1 MCITEAT
8 TALTLRVYALISIC
22 RPSCPSMVAHGVRT
36 MKRSHLPPRPANTLP
51 DPHRKS
57 GVWADVAPQCE
68 PSCQTASI
76 LQTRSNPSRSTFP
89 PSSWTPPPPSPSLF
103 LYSQFLSHPPFLFP
117 RFSYLLLYLCG
128 LSLSLFYSVSPRSPV
143 LSSSSALRSSFIVH
157 SWPSVYTNRASSSN
171 QRPVD
176 YTLSNLVDTRTP
188 FLVVFLFVPS
198 SGLSS
203 RRGRRP
209 ASSGRANLFS
219 ADAIT
224 RSDAHAT
231 LFPLEMV
238 LCDVCDNK
246 GERSLVVGGNVVTL
260 FPATRSRTIDLS
272 TGENLLVVVEI

>member
-1 MCITEAT
+1 MSLLSANLAVKPRAFYKPDRTRRDPPF
-8 TALTLRVYALISIC
+8 LLR
-22 RPSCPSMVAHGVRT
+22 RGH
-36 MKRSHLPPRPANTLP
+36 HLPPPPPYSSTPNFYPTLP
-51 DPHRKS
+51 FFSLVFPTS
-57 GVWADVAPQCE
+57 SSTSAV
-68 PSCQTASI
+68 
-76 LQTRSNPSRSTFP
+76 SRLVSFIPFP
-89 PSSWTPPPPSPSLF
+89 LALPL
-103 LYSQFLSHPPFLFP
+103 
-117 RFSYLLLYLCG
+117 
-128 LSLSLFYSVSPRSPV
+128 

-260 FPATRSRTIDLS
+260 FPATRSRTIHLS

>member
-1 MCITEAT
+1 MSLLSANLAVKPRAFYKPDRTRRDPPF
-8 TALTLRVYALISIC
+8 LLR
-22 RPSCPSMVAHGVRT
+22 RGH
-36 MKRSHLPPRPANTLP
+36 HL
-51 DPHRKS
+51 
-57 GVWADVAPQCE
+57 
-68 PSCQTASI
+68 
-76 LQTRSNPSRSTFP
+76 
-89 PSSWTPPPPSPSLF
+89 PPSPSLF

-157 SWPSVYTNRASSSN
+157 SCPSVYTNRASSSN

-260 FPATRSRTIDLS
+260 LDRGRLTFPREGICSSSLKFDELAQLAYRAT
-272 TGENLLVVVEI
+272 V